1 MYWDNPQIKL
11 TYPSDQDPIRQSL
24 HDGAHCLFYDPAIPK
39 SQIAYKQSLQDICDW
54 ANEQIKHYSID
65 GFFSDP
71 LNHYEIA
78 NIVKLNMW
86 INDIRKQGII
96 KPILTYYDG
105 NEKLGINNGESRL
118 RALERIPGIDTL
130 RGFISTTVVH
140 AHRFD
145 HLEQVHTFEKFAQIC
160 QAVDQQKF
168 MFTLTDHEAPYGLFW
183 YEYDSRR
190 TMQVTP
196 GETYCVEV
204 LRLYLIQYPDIE
216 FTPEWFDI
224 LVRWEDYKSNS

>member
-11 TYPSDQDPIRQSL
+11 TYPNDQDPIRQSL

-54 ANEQIKHYSID
+54 ANKQIKHYGID

-86 INDIRKQGII
+86 IDDIRKQGII
-96 KPILTYYDG
+96 KPMNLFYDG
-105 NEKLGINNGESRL
+105 REKYGINNGESRL
-118 RALERIPGIDTL
+118 RALERIPGIATVS
-130 RGFISTTVVH
+130 GFIGCCKEYGDQF
-140 AHRFD
+140 A
-145 HLEQVHTFEKFAQIC
+145 HLESVTTFDRFAKLC
-160 QAVDQQKF
+160 QAVPGQQF
-168 MFTLTDHEAPYGLFW
+168 LFTLTDSNAPYGLYW
-183 YEYDSRR
+183 YEYNSQR
-190 TMQVTP
+190 TRQVTP

-204 LRLYLIQYPDIE
+204 LRLYLMQYPDIE